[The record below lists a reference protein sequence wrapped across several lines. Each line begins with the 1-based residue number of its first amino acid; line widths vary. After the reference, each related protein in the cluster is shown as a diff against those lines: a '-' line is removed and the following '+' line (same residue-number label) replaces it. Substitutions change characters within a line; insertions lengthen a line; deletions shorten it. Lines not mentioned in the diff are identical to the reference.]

1 VNHSAI
7 QALDATLRSLV
18 ADERRALT
26 RFLRHLAVL
35 DREQAYAALNC
46 GSTFEYLVRELHLPE
61 GTAWARVNAMRL
73 IRRFPVLEAALDDG
87 RLNSTQLVILGPIL
101 TPENVEDLVLRA
113 THLTKA
119 KTKELAVSI
128 QPREVPAD
136 GLRRLPGPVARPA
149 PASLAVPAPAVDA
162 NAPSVT
168 QPDVACLGPAPAS
181 PLTLAPLPAAAR
193 PLPRSTI

>member
-1 VNHSAI
+1 MNHAAI

-35 DREQAYAALNC
+35 DREHAFAALNC

-87 RLNSTQLVILGPIL
+87 RLNPTQLVILGPIF
-101 TPENVEDLVLRA
+101 TTENIDDVVLRA

-119 KTKELAVSI
+119 KTKELSVSI
-128 QPREVPAD
+128 QPKEVPAD
-136 GLRRLPGPVARPA
+136 GLRKLPALVARPA
-149 PASLAVPAPAVDA
+149 PVSPIVTAHAD
-162 NAPSVT
+162 APSVT
-168 QPDVACLGPAPAS
+168 HPDVAH
-181 PLTLAPLPAAAR
+181 
-193 PLPRSTI
+193 

>member
-1 VNHSAI
+1 MNHAAI
-7 QALDATLRSLV
+7 RALDAALRSLV
-18 ADERRALT
+18 VDERRTLV
-26 RFLRHLAVL
+26 RFLRHLDVL

-61 GTAWARVNAMRL
+61 GTAWARVNATRL

-87 RLNSTQLVILGPIL
+87 RLNPTQLVILGPIL
-101 TPENVEDLVLRA
+101 TPENVQDLVSRA

-136 GLRRLPGPVARPA
+136 GLRKLPAPVARPA
-149 PASLAVPAPAVDA
+149 PVSPMVTVPAD
-162 NAPSVT
+162 APSVT
-168 QPDVACLGPAPAS
+168 QPD
-181 PLTLAPLPAAAR
+181 
-193 PLPRSTI
+193 